1 MGELYPSVP
10 LFVKRKTRLSLT
22 GNRKAVY
29 CTPAFPRPKT
39 PHTLAGQPVA
49 VLVAD
54 STGFQTANHLPAH
67 PAGACRAF
75 LKEFPVTIW
84 YLVQRVFQLIVIVF
98 IAITINFILP
108 RMIPGD
114 PVEAALATKIAVSGN
129 VSVDVE
135 KVAEAYRAKFG
146 LDKPLWQQYL
156 AYWNDV
162 LHFEFGVSLVN
173 FPEPVINQI
182 RAALPWTLG
191 LLTVATLIAFVA
203 GSLIGA
209 LLAWPRTPQ
218 WFGVV
223 VSPLLLLSTI
233 PFFLMGII
241 LLFLFAVE
249 WRVMPAGGGFSPTRI
264 PGFDIPTMLDI
275 AHHSVLPALSMVL
288 GGIGAWAL
296 GMRAI
301 MISVLGEDYVLF
313 AEAKGLSDRHIF
325 LWYGM
330 RNALLPQVTQLAL
343 ALGGVLGGAV
353 LVEAIFS
360 YPGIGT
366 LLFQAIAG
374 KDYFVIQG
382 IVLMLILALA
392 GALFVIDLI
401 YPLVDPRIRY
411 TR

>member
-1 MGELYPSVP
+1 M
-10 LFVKRKTRLSLT
+10 
-22 GNRKAVY
+22 
-29 CTPAFPRPKT
+29 
-39 PHTLAGQPVA
+39 
-49 VLVAD
+49 
-54 STGFQTANHLPAH
+54 
-67 PAGACRAF
+67 
-75 LKEFPVTIW
+75 TIW
-84 YLVQRVFQLIVIVF
+84 YLIQRTFQLMVIVF

-129 VSVDVE
+129 VSVDVQ

-156 AYWNDV
+156 NYLNDV
-162 LHFEFGVSLVN
+162 IHLEFGVSLVN

-182 RAALPWTLG
+182 RSALPWTLG
-191 LLTVATLIAFVA
+191 LLTVATAIAFVA

-218 WFGVV
+218 WFSAL

-233 PFFLMGII
+233 PFFLLGII

-249 WRVMPAGGGFSPTRI
+249 WRVMPAGGGFSPTHI
-264 PGFDIPTMLDI
+264 PGFDVETVLEIV
-275 AHHSVLPALSMVL
+275 HHSFLPALSMVL

-296 GMRAI
+296 GMRAM
-301 MISVLGEDYVLF
+301 MISVLGEDFVMF
-313 AEAKGLSDRHIF
+313 GEAKGLSSQRIF

-330 RNALLPQVTQLAL
+330 RNALLPQFTQLAL

-366 LLFQAIAG
+366 LLFAAIAG

-382 IVLMLILALA
+382 IVLMLIVSLA
-392 GALFVIDLI
+392 GALFVIDLL
-401 YPLVDPRIRY
+401 YPLLDPRIRY
-411 TR
+411 SR